1 MKLMVGFGP
10 EEVELARWRIVCEFD
25 AARRH
30 EVEDAAAA
38 LVRAAGL
45 RGAKIIND
53 DRTVRYLNDRGMFR
67 AAGGQS

>member
-1 MKLMVGFGP
+1 MKLLVRYSP
-10 EEVELARWRIVCEFD
+10 LEDEIALWRIVCEFD
-25 AARRH
+25 ASRRH
-30 EVEDAAAA
+30 EVEDAAAS

-67 AAGGQS
+67 AAGGES